1 MQKVNHSGRRPAT
14 DPQDLSVKENIVHV
28 RTLWIL
34 RHIPT
39 NRAGRNLNS
48 NLQQELIGDSFLSPR
63 LKTRSNF
70 IFADDRSDM
79 VLIRVEYDAYNRR
92 FKLLDRELAR
102 LLEDGEQYLLVADL
116 AAQDLDPKHLL

>member
-1 MQKVNHSGRRPAT
+1 
-14 DPQDLSVKENIVHV
+14 
-28 RTLWIL
+28 
-34 RHIPT
+34 
-39 NRAGRNLNS
+39 LNS